1 MSTEF
6 YVVSVCHT
14 QRAHKYITFWRP
26 DDRGYCW
33 PLSWAG
39 KYSAEQVREHAG
51 YYMSRCSS
59 IAVLSSVA
67 DSLAVMPEKGMI
79 DNDAGPVVLNNRANW
94 QKLLNAMPFAPKH
107 EPKPVYRGA
116 RRSEAP

>member
-1 MSTEF
+1 MSDAL
-6 YVVSVCHT
+6 YIVSVCHT
-14 QRAHKYITFWRP
+14 QRRHKYITFWRP

-39 KYSAEQVREHAG
+39 KYSAENVAANPS
-51 YYMSRCSS
+51 YYMSGCSA
-59 IAVLSSVA
+59 IAVTASVA
-67 DSLAVMPEKGMI
+67 DSLAVHPAKGMI

-94 QKLLNAMPFAPKH
+94 QKLLKAMPFKPAH

-116 RRSEAP
+116 RRSETP